1 MREPGLV
8 PKKEVARGFLREEE
22 EEEDWSGAEG
32 NCVNIWSF
40 VAIFV
45 GVKSLLEIDRVED
58 IACDF
63 EDTHSIQFNSI
74 LNLAKVIPLVRS
86 SSMFANSF
94 FNGLAKGRE
103 YFSIYCLTPIVYLY
117 TLSAIFCFSLSK
129 LSFVLINDTL
139 VLLQL

>member
-63 EDTHSIQFNSI
+63 EDTHSIQFNSQ
-74 LNLAKVIPLVRS
+74 PCESDS
-86 SSMFANSF
+86 SRSF
-94 FNGLAKGRE
+94 FFDVCE
-103 YFSIYCLTPIVYLY
+103 
-117 TLSAIFCFSLSK
+117 
-129 LSFVLINDTL
+129 
-139 VLLQL
+139 LLFQWAG